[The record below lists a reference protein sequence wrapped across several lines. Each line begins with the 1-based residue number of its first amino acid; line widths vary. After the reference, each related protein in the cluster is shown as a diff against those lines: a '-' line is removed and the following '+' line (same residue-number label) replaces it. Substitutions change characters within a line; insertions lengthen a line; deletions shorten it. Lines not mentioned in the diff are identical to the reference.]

1 MTPKEKAFEL
11 VYRYY
16 KITKEFE
23 FIKGEGLVPYYGSA
37 KQCAFIS
44 VDEMMEVYVSAC
56 VAMGMSK
63 EDAEKKQ
70 SKYLQE
76 VKIEIEKL

>member
-11 VYRYY
+11 VYKYY

-37 KQCAFIS
+37 KECALIA
-44 VDEMMEVYVSAC
+44 VDEILNTLLYGYNLIEYW
-56 VAMGMSK
+56 K
-63 EDAEKKQ
+63 
-70 SKYLQE
+70 E
-76 VKIEIEKL
+76 VKKEIEKL